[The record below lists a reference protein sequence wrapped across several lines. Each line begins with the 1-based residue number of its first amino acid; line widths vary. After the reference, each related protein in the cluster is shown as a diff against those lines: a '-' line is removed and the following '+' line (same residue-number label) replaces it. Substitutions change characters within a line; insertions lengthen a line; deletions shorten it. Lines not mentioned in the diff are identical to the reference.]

1 MPGFLSQRSREMD
14 PHLEM
19 RRDNWD
25 LVELWQDLW
34 CSSRV
39 EKVISGKYLSCLKGV
54 DPFHAKW
61 EGVFFS

>member
-1 MPGFLSQRSREMD
+1 MD